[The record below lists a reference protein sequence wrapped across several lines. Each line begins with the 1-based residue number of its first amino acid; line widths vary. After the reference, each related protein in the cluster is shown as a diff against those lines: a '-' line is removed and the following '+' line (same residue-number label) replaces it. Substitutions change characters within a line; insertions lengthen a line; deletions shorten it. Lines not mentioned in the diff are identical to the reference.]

1 MPEITYLSLG
11 WGVQSWTI
19 AAMVALGELP
29 PIDLAIHADT
39 GHEGQKTYEHASK
52 WTPWLEERGVGVVTV
67 QPANQQIVRED
78 WGIGSIHVPAYTLG
92 KQDASHGQI
101 KRQCTKHWKLQP
113 IRSHLRTLLPPR
125 PKPGAVECWQGISLE
140 EYTRMRSSDVKY
152 IENVY
157 PLVELRMTRGD
168 CISWLRGKGLDV
180 PPKSSCVF
188 CPHHNLAAWRN
199 LKRQGGPDWDNA
211 VYVDQNIRDRRGDFT
226 LFLHPA
232 RVPLE
237 EAVRIP
243 EDYGAEQLA
252 LDIPCDG
259 GVCFV

>member
-1 MPEITYLSLG
+1 M
-11 WGVQSWTI
+11 
-19 AAMVALGELP
+19 
-29 PIDLAIHADT
+29 D
-39 GHEGQKTYEHASK
+39 
-52 WTPWLEERGVGVVTV
+52 
-67 QPANQQIVRED
+67 
-78 WGIGSIHVPAYTLG
+78 
-92 KQDASHGQI
+92 
-101 KRQCTKHWKLQP
+101 
-113 IRSHLRTLLPPR
+113 
-125 PKPGAVECWQGISLE
+125 

-157 PLVELRMTRGD
+157 PLVERRMTRGD
-168 CISWLRGKGLDV
+168 CITWLKGKGLDV

-188 CPHHNLAAWRN
+188 CPYHSLAAWRS
-199 LKRQGGPDWDNA
+199 LKQQGGPDWDKA
-211 VYVDQNIRDRRGDFT
+211 VHVDQNIRGRRANFK